1 MSIRFGQ
8 GLSSESPRCRMSRRL
23 NPGRRSTYQ
32 IGKTVQTNRGTS
44 VETLHSRKSLLALDV
59 VRLGA
64 GLGGFDGETN
74 FNQAGKPAALQQHAA
89 RKMRSYQIAE
99 TLMKGYF

>member
-1 MSIRFGQ
+1 MPTGAWPSA
-8 GLSSESPRCRMSRRL
+8 
-23 NPGRRSTYQ
+23 
-32 IGKTVQTNRGTS
+32 V
-44 VETLHSRKSLLALDV
+44 LALDV